1 MDKQQEEQLFA
12 EIFSEENIALYQ
24 ATVSVKDIDKFC
36 MKLEKEFPQFFFIG
50 APSDKGSAVINM
62 YDKSKLRIKRRKT
75 LLERVILSQIEPDFV
90 VDFEH

>member
-24 ATVSVKDIDKFC
+24 ATESVKDIDTFC

-50 APSDKGSAVINM
+50 APSDNSAVINM
-62 YDKSKLRIKRRKT
+62 YDKSKMRIKRRKT